1 MRNLAA
7 RCTLG
12 GKGHGQG
19 PNRQLLGPL
28 QARSVFAVGSCRDRT
43 DSQNVIYRGLSTP
56 LPECQCSL
64 QRYSGESGNRDDV
77 RCVKGVGWKK
87 RGKLK
92 KKKKTKS
99 TIGSPSVHIF
109 GLGRYMYQ
117 QVEEGEAQLTTS
129 LHYQRRQLCVRAQEE
144 LCGAGGSASASAE
157 TVDCVHSSASAH
169 PFPISLSTN

>member
-12 GKGHGQG
+12 GKWHGQG

-64 QRYSGESGNRDDV
+64 QRYSGESGNRDNV

-92 KKKKTKS
+92 KKKKKNQKHDWQ
-99 TIGSPSVHIF
+99 SVCSYIRF
-109 GLGRYMYQ
+109 GKVHVPASRRRGGAVNDQFTLP
-117 QVEEGEAQLTTS
+117 EETT
-129 LHYQRRQLCVRAQEE
+129 LCACTGGALWCGWVCVCICRDCRLRPL
-144 LCGAGGSASASAE
+144 LCQCTS
-157 TVDCVHSSASAH
+157 
-169 PFPISLSTN
+169 ISHLPEY